1 MSPEA
6 VSATEDALVVDASV
20 ALDWVFRSERSARAN
35 RVLGQ
40 ALERGMIVPA
50 IWPAEVANGL
60 LAAQRKGKL
69 KPEELPCALA
79 LFEELPVRISAPG
92 GTSAI
97 RFLVDAGQSA
107 SLTAY
112 DAAYLELALR
122 ESAPLATHDEALR
135 SAAERAGVE
144 LFA

>member
-6 VSATEDALVVDASV
+6 ESSVGGALVVDASV
-20 ALDWVFRSERSARAN
+20 ALDWIFRSERSERAN
-35 RVLGQ
+35 RVLEQG
-40 ALERGMIVPA
+40 LERGMVVPA

-60 LAAQRKGKL
+60 LTAQRRGKL
-69 KPEELPCALA
+69 KPEDLPGALA
-79 LFEELPVRISAPG
+79 LFEELPVSIPAPG
-92 GTSAI
+92 GVAAI
-97 RFLVDAGQSA
+97 RILVDAGQSA

-144 LFA
+144 LFV

>member
-1 MSPEA
+1 MSAEA
-6 VSATEDALVVDASV
+6 HALVVDASV
-20 ALDWVFRSERSARAN
+20 ALDWIFRSARSASAN
-35 RVLGQ
+35 RVLAV
-40 ALERGMIVPA
+40 ALEHGFVVPP

-60 LAAQRKGKL
+60 LAARRRGKL
-69 KPEELPCALA
+69 APEELPGVLA
-79 LFEELPVRISAPG
+79 LFEELPVSVASSPG
-92 GTSAI
+92 TAAI
-97 RFLVDAGQSA
+97 RILVDAGQSA

-122 ESAPLATHDEALR
+122 TSGLLATHDEALR